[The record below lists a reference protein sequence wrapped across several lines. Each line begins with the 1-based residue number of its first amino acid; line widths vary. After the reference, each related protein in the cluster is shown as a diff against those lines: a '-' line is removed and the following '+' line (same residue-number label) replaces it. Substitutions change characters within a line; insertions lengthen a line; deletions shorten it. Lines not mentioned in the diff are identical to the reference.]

1 MKVVNFIDLNGR
13 LFLQERSPQEMDA
26 ACSVEAVELVSEEA
40 TQNKGATTIKEKQ
53 KKKKKKKSATKI
65 KAATVGLNVQAS
77 PCEKAED

>member
-53 KKKKKKKSATKI
+53 KKKKKKSATKI

>member
-40 TQNKGATTIKEKQ
+40 TQNKGATTIKENQ
-53 KKKKKKKSATKI
+53 KKKKKKSATKI
-65 KAATVGLNVQAS
+65 KAATVGLDVQAS

>member
-1 MKVVNFIDLNGR
+1 
-13 LFLQERSPQEMDA
+13 MDA

-53 KKKKKKKSATKI
+53 KKKKKSATKI

-77 PCEKAED
+77 PCEKAEDWTPAWHVQP

>member
-1 MKVVNFIDLNGR
+1 
-13 LFLQERSPQEMDA
+13 MDA

-53 KKKKKKKSATKI
+53 KKKKSATKI

-77 PCEKAED
+77 PCEKAEDWTPAWHVQP

>member
-53 KKKKKKKSATKI
+53 KKKKKSATKI